1 MIKFIKYHEILG
13 KQLTKGENNIRRDR
27 VGNLIIF

>member
-13 KQLTKGENNIRRDR
+13 KQLTKRENNIRRDR
-27 VGNLIIF
+27 VGNLINF